1 MTTNKVQNSAPR
13 TESSARQRFSD
24 RIEFRRGKRDA
35 ECGRAPACL
44 ATQYVAGYAQGRKN
58 AGPRPASR

>member
-1 MTTNKVQNSAPR
+1 MTTNNQTDAVRPMGA
-13 TESSARQRFSD
+13 TRQRFSD

-44 ATQYVAGYAQGRKN
+44 AAQYVAGYALGRKAVGSQAN
-58 AGPRPASR
+58 SR